1 MDRLIQLRDFHRQD
15 PGNDLIVIDLVD
27 ALLAHGLLDEAESML
42 DSVPTALRERPDF
55 LFRTGRCA
63 LARGRFAVAADALV
77 ACLEAGADSVAVRH
91 DLAFALLGADRLD
104 AAERV
109 LASVLP
115 RSPDE
120 PAIALLH
127 ARLLQHRQQYEAAAA
142 VAGAVVQ
149 NHPRHA
155 EAWGLLAM
163 LYLDLAQVADA
174 CDAAQHALSIDAAQS
189 DALTTL
195 GTLGLWSHDA
205 QSAYQSF
212 AQVLAAQP
220 EAGRALAGAG
230 EALMLNGD
238 VPAAHAFLS
247 RATDRMSQHIGTWH
261 ALAWCDLLLGNPAQA
276 HAHFSKALDLDRNF
290 GESHGGIALV
300 HALNGHADE
309 ARSDIKRALRLDPQ
323 SRNARYAQSLLWSAE
338 GRDREAA
345 AMVDGI
351 LAEAGMD
358 TTRRPVDFIQ
368 QLQARLRP
376 AGRA

>member
-27 ALLAHGLLDEAESML
+27 ALLSRGLIDEAESTL
-42 DSVPTALRERPDF
+42 DNLPAEWLGRPSF
-55 LFRTGRCA
+55 LFRSGRCA
-63 LARGRFAVAADALV
+63 LARGQFARAADALA
-77 ACLEAGADSVAVRH
+77 ACLEGGADSVPVRH
-91 DLAFALLGADRLD
+91 DLAFALLGAGQLD
-104 AAERV
+104 AAERI

-142 VAGAVVQ
+142 TAGAVVQ
-149 NHPRHA
+149 QHPQHA

-163 LYLDLAQVADA
+163 LHLDMAQIAEA
-174 CDAAQHALSIDAAQS
+174 RDAAGHALALDAAQS
-189 DALTTL
+189 DALTAL

-205 QSAYQSF
+205 KSAYQSF

-220 EAGRALAGAG
+220 DAGRALAGAG
-230 EALMLNGD
+230 EALLLDGD

-247 RATDRMSQHIGTWH
+247 RAVDHMSQHIGTWH
-261 ALAWCDLLLGNPAQA
+261 ALAWCDLLLGNPGQA
-276 HAHFSKALDLDRNF
+276 HLHFSRALDLDRNF

-309 ARSDIKRALRLDPQ
+309 ARNDIRRALRLDPQ

>member
-27 ALLAHGLLDEAESML
+27 ALLAHGLLDEAESTL
-42 DSVPTALRERPDF
+42 DSVPSLLRERPDF

-63 LARGRFAVAADALV
+63 LARGRFEAAADALA
-77 ACLEAGADSVAVRH
+77 ACIEAGADGVAVRH
-91 DLAFALLGADRLD
+91 DLAFALLGARRLD
-104 AAERV
+104 DAERV
-109 LASVLP
+109 LASVLS
-115 RSPDE
+115 RSVDE

-142 VAGAVVQ
+142 VASGVLPA
-149 NHPRHA
+149 HPQHA

-163 LYLDLAQVADA
+163 LYLDMAQVADA
-174 CDAAQHALSIDAAQS
+174 RHAAQYALTLDAAQS
-189 DALTTL
+189 DALTAL

-205 QSAYQSF
+205 TSAYRAF
-212 AQVLAAQP
+212 AQVLATQP
-220 EAGRALAGAG
+220 DAGRALAGAG
-230 EALMLNGD
+230 EALMLGGD
-238 VPAAHAFLS
+238 APAAHAFLS
-247 RATDRMSQHIGTWH
+247 RATARMSQHIGTWH
-261 ALAWCDLLLGNPAQA
+261 ALAWCDLLLGSPAQA
-276 HAHFSKALDLDRNF
+276 HTHFTKALDLDRNF

-309 ARSDIKRALRLDPQ
+309 ARQDIKRALRLDPQ

-351 LAEAGMD
+351 LAEAGLD

-376 AGRA
+376 VGRA

>member
-1 MDRLIQLRDFHRQD
+1 MDRLIQLRDFHSQD

-27 ALLAHGLLDEAESML
+27 ELLARGLLEEAESVL
-42 DSVPTALRERPDF
+42 DGAPSALRLRSDF

-63 LARGRFAVAADALV
+63 LARGRFEVAADALV

-91 DLAFALLGADRLD
+91 DLAFALLGARRLD
-104 AAERV
+104 EAERV

-115 RSPDE
+115 RSADE

-127 ARLLQHRQQYEAAAA
+127 ARLLQHRLQYEAAAA
-142 VAGAVVQ
+142 LTGMVVQ
-149 NHPRHA
+149 RHPQHA

-163 LYLDLAQVADA
+163 LHLDMAQVTEAR
-174 CDAAQHALSIDAAQS
+174 DAARHALKLDAAQS
-189 DALTTL
+189 DALTAL

-205 QSAYQSF
+205 KSAYQSF
-212 AQVLAAQP
+212 AQVLATQP

-230 EALMLNGD
+230 EALMLGGD

-247 RATDRMSQHIGTWH
+247 RAAIRMSQHIGTWH

-276 HAHFSKALDLDRNF
+276 HAHFTKALDLDRNF

-300 HALNGHADE
+300 HALNGHADD
-309 ARSDIKRALRLDPQ
+309 ARQDIKRALRLDPQ

-351 LAEAGMD
+351 LAEAGVD
-358 TTRRPVDFIQ
+358 TMRRPVDFIQ

-376 AGRA
+376 AGRV